1 MPALHPPPGSEPDS
15 GQRRAL
21 VVRLRAARPPAQSG
35 IPLDLQEHCMGTQT
49 GTSANDTLT
58 GGGGDDVA
66 FGGAGNDTVYGGDC
80 LWPHRPP
87 GFAHG

>member
-1 MPALHPPPGSEPDS
+1 
-15 GQRRAL
+15 
-21 VVRLRAARPPAQSG
+21 
-35 IPLDLQEHCMGTQT
+35 MGTQT

-66 FGGAGNDTVYGGDC
+66 FGGAGTDTVYGGDC

>member
-1 MPALHPPPGSEPDS
+1 
-15 GQRRAL
+15 
-21 VVRLRAARPPAQSG
+21 
-35 IPLDLQEHCMGTQT
+35 MGTQT

-66 FGGAGNDTVYGGDC
+66 FGGAGNDTVYGGVC

>member
-1 MPALHPPPGSEPDS
+1 
-15 GQRRAL
+15 
-21 VVRLRAARPPAQSG
+21 
-35 IPLDLQEHCMGTQT
+35 MGTQT